1 MFSAERF
8 RSLLAER
15 GISQSE
21 LARRVGISQTA
32 VNKLATGGAYGTK
45 HIHLIAR
52 TLRTSPS
59 FLLGE
64 TDDPAP
70 DAPFVEPERPV
81 QFVTMQV
88 ALPSEEAL
96 ATMFQ
101 AMLRIVPEDATEDER
116 AQILARRLPAAL
128 SQLRDLAP

>member
-1 MFSAERF
+1 MFSSERF

-15 GISQSE
+15 GISQAE
-21 LARRVGISQTA
+21 LGRRVGIAQAT

-52 TLRTSPS
+52 TLRTSPAY
-59 FLLGE
+59 LMGE

-70 DAPFVEPERPV
+70 DAPIVEPELPI

-88 ALPSEEAL
+88 ALPSEDAL

-101 AMLRIVPEDATEDER
+101 AMLQIVPADSTEAER
-116 AQILARRLPAAL
+116 ARILARRLPAAL
-128 SQLRDLAP
+128 SQLRDLAR

>member
-1 MFSAERF
+1 MFSSDRF

-15 GISQSE
+15 GMSQSE
-21 LARRVGISQTA
+21 LARKIGISQTA

-52 TLRTSPS
+52 ALRTSPS

-70 DAPFVEPERPV
+70 DAPIVEPELTV

-88 ALPSEEAL
+88 ALPSEDAL
-96 ATMFQ
+96 TVMFE
-101 AMLRIVPEDATEDER
+101 AMLHIVPADATEAER
-116 AQILARRLPAAL
+116 ARILARRLPAAL
-128 SQLRDLAP
+128 SQLRDLSR

>member
-1 MFSAERF
+1 MSVGQRIDER
-8 RSLLAER
+8 LKAI

-21 LARRVGISQTA
+21 LARRVGVRQSTINGLIRGESR
-32 VNKLATGGAYGTK
+32 GSK
-45 HIHLIAR
+45 HLHLIAR
-52 TLRTSPS
+52 TLRTSPG

-70 DAPFVEPERPV
+70 DAPIIEPERPI

-88 ALPSEEAL
+88 ALPSEDAL
-96 ATMFQ
+96 AAMFR
-101 AMLRIVPEDATEDER
+101 AMLRILPENATEDER